1 MGYDQDHPSRG
12 ISHSNHHYRP
22 FPLDFL
28 SKTPISPSS
37 SLSLLAVLCL
47 FQRHSSSEKEN
58 SVIVYTHSCR
68 SKSSWPLF
76 FKERNSYRFGTT
88 GAWVNKSIDM
98 GQQESWKQSSSLVRN
113 MLMLFARCS
122 ENFPLLVFFSFSQ
135 GLGRFDPVL
144 HFDCSSLLPKW
155 NSSRPTSPICCFLML
170 FCCFFVFYLKAS
182 DTQSQKRLKHT
193 RPK

>member
-1 MGYDQDHPSRG
+1 MTRIILPGA
-12 ISHSNHHYRP
+12 
-22 FPLDFL
+22 LA
-28 SKTPISPSS
+28 TPIITIVHSPSTFFQDPNIPLFL
-37 SLSLLAVLCL
+37 LSLLAVLCL

-98 GQQESWKQSSSLVRN
+98 GQHESWKQSSSLVRN
-113 MLMLFARCS
+113 MLMLFARFS
-122 ENFPLLVFFSFSQ
+122 ENFPLACSQ

-144 HFDCSSLLPKW
+144 HFDCSSLLHKW
-155 NSSRPTSPICCFLML
+155 DSSRPTSPICCFLML
-170 FCCFFVFYLKAS
+170 FFFFLPESLRHAEPNALE
-182 DTQSQKRLKHT
+182 TQQTKINTS
-193 RPK
+193 